1 MTFAISTDDLEYIP
15 SWLAADTYFQQTKAI
30 RGTDKSYVPLREC
43 RRDHKYKNLRKC
55 TDDQGNIYYA
65 ARLYSTDLI
74 EYHRDHIIINTA
86 TSWTT
91 ASSIAFIQAVSPQ
104 WLCTWTHKD
113 RFWMRIAGSPIFTP
127 DMTRRLKIMVDPIEG
142 YRPIPQ
148 TLEVGKVE
156 MRRVDRKAAN
166 QLYKPMKEYFEWAK
180 AMDAMEAMDQ
190 MVAIALDY
198 PVEASAHEKD
208 GDGVPLRSFW
218 HVERDFIADGER
230 KLAELVSQ
238 PAISPDDFPKI
249 LTYSLGM
256 ARGLRGLWRPAG
268 HSKLFYVESNAKAN
282 KTWLQKFMV
291 YQAKAYKWE
300 YRPND
305 NGFPSQP
312 FRVSVSEQM
321 RVGE

>member
-15 SWLAADTYFQQTKAI
+15 SWLAADTYFQQTPKI
-30 RGTDKSYVPLREC
+30 RGTDGSYKPLREC

-55 TDDQGNIYYA
+55 EDANGNIYYA
-65 ARLYSTDLI
+65 ARLYQTDLI

-91 ASSIAFIQAVSPQ
+91 ASSIAFIQAISPN
-104 WLCTWTHKD
+104 WLGVWTHKD
-113 RFWMRIAGSPIFTP
+113 RFWMRIAGSHIFTP
-127 DMTRRLKIMVDPIEG
+127 DMTRRLKIMVDPIND

-148 TLEVGKVE
+148 TIEVGKVE

-198 PVEASAHEKD
+198 PVEASAHSDEEVR
-208 GDGVPLRSFW
+208 GFW
-218 HVERDFIADGER
+218 RAESDFLTDGER

-238 PAISPDDFPKI
+238 SAINPEDFPKI

-256 ARGLRGLWRPAG
+256 ARSLRGHWRVGSSP
-268 HSKLFYVESNAKAN
+268 KMFYVESNAKAN
-282 KTWLQKFMV
+282 KSWLQKFMV
-291 YQAKAYKWE
+291 YQAKAYNWE

-321 RVGE
+321 RIGE